1 MKDHY
6 KKADNKL
13 FSFSSIDTL
22 SNNELQPEQR
32 RFWLHIRPKKRGGGE
47 GKQRKREERGG
58 ERRRG
63 GREGKGREGKEKVK
77 DKTCVDTLYQHS

>member
-22 SNNELQPEQR
+22 NNNELQPEQR
-32 RFWLHIRPKKRGGGE
+32 RFWLHIRPKKKEEEGKESKGKERRGEGRGGGE
-47 GKQRKREERGG
+47 GER
-58 ERRRG
+58 
-63 GREGKGREGKEKVK
+63 GREGKEKK
-77 DKTCVDTLYQHS
+77 R

>member
-1 MKDHY
+1 M
-6 KKADNKL
+6 
-13 FSFSSIDTL
+13 SFNQ
-22 SNNELQPEQR
+22 SNEDSGYTSDQ
-32 RFWLHIRPKKRGGGE
+32 KKRGGGE